1 MTDRMECLL
10 DDCLRVHLKEI
21 RKICKD
27 KTNNQVMC
35 KSNITAVDFDKIS
48 RKYCKKKGVPSFPC
62 TVDAMYISM
71 NGQWY
76 LIEFKNGDI
85 NQLQVHRK
93 IYDSLIMLLELE
105 IMKDFQFARNNIT
118 YILVYNSKK
127 YGIDTE
133 RLDLESGSL
142 KKVYDYT
149 LKRAEEERKLFG
161 LYKLENYLLKEVHT
175 YTEMEFHDKFIGPME
190 IEEQIYNVGRM
201 DDKNAD

>member
-10 DDCLRVHLKEI
+10 DDCLTVHLKEI

-76 LIEFKNGDI
+76 LIEFKMVI
-85 NQLQVHRK
+85 SISYRYIVK
-93 IYDSLIMLLELE
+93 FMIALLCYW
-105 IMKDFQFARNNIT
+105 N
-118 YILVYNSKK
+118 
-127 YGIDTE
+127 
-133 RLDLESGSL
+133 
-142 KKVYDYT
+142 
-149 LKRAEEERKLFG
+149 
-161 LYKLENYLLKEVHT
+161 
-175 YTEMEFHDKFIGPME
+175 
-190 IEEQIYNVGRM
+190 
-201 DDKNAD
+201 